1 MKTPTEQELLND
13 PSISYWLKGQIQS
26 SKSRDCLDALLDA
39 EILVEVLKERV
50 RKAGIPV
57 R

>member
-13 PSISYWLKGQIQS
+13 PSISYWLKGQVQAS
-26 SKSRDCLDALLDA
+26 QSRDCLDALLDA
-39 EILVEVLKERV
+39 ELLVEVLKERV
-50 RKAGIPV
+50 RQAGIPV

>member
-13 PSISYWLKGQIQS
+13 PSISYWLKGQVQS

-50 RKAGIPV
+50 RQAGIPV